1 MTISIQRLGAQAIHT
16 HLDGLVALLRDAVDN
31 GSSVNFLAPLDR
43 GVAAAF
49 WERIAGEVGASQR
62 IVLAAFD
69 GGQIVGCVHLVLD
82 TERGSAG
89 EKLYERVG
97 YMRAGGIPQFAMN
110 HDGTKLIDTVLFYKL
125 L

>member
-1 MTISIQRLGAQAIHT
+1 MTIAIRRLGAPDVHT
-16 HLDGLVALLRDAVDN
+16 HQTALIELLRDVVDN
-31 GSSVNFLAPLDR
+31 GSSVNFIAPLDT